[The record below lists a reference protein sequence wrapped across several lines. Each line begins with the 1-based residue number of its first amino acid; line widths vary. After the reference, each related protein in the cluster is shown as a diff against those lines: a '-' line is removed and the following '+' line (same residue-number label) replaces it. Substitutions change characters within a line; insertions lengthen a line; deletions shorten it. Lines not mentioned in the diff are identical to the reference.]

1 LKVAVVYGG
10 PSPEA
15 DVSRKSATGVIS
27 ALKEKGYE
35 VFPLELDRNFLRKL
49 GEINPD
55 KVFLVLHGCPGED
68 GTVQGLLEIMGF
80 DYTGCNSRTSAI
92 CIDKDITKRVLKT
105 YGIPVPA
112 GETYFNEEEVELVE
126 LPCVVKPARTGSS
139 LGINIARTEEE
150 FWKAVKEAFRYDT
163 KILVEEYIE
172 GRELTVGV
180 LNGRALPP
188 VEIITENNF
197 YDYEA
202 KYKKSTTQ
210 YIVPAPLPKRLK
222 EKILRISEKAY
233 KILECR
239 GAVRIDFRID
249 EKGAPYLLEINTI
262 PGMTERSL
270 LPKAALS
277 AGISF
282 SELIERILEGSTT
295 PD

>member
-1 LKVAVVYGG
+1 MKVAVVYGG

-15 DVSRKSATGVIS
+15 DVSRKSAAGVIS

-35 VFPLELDRNFLRKL
+35 VFPLELNDSFIKKL
-49 GEINPD
+49 EEIKPD

-68 GTVQGLLEIMGF
+68 GTVQGLLEVMGF
-80 DYTGCNSRTSAI
+80 DYTGCNTQTSAI
-92 CIDKDITKRVLKT
+92 CMDKDITKRVLKT

-112 GETYFNEEEVELVE
+112 GETYFSEEEVELLE

-139 LGINIARTEEE
+139 VGINVARTEEE
-150 FWKAVKEAFRYDT
+150 FWKAVKEAFRYDS

-188 VEIITENNF
+188 VEIITEGGF

-202 KYKKSTTQ
+202 KYVSSKTQ
-210 YIVPAPLPKRLK
+210 YVVPAPLPERISKKLQ
-222 EKILRISEKAY
+222 RISEKVY
-233 KILECR
+233 KILECH
-239 GAVRIDFRID
+239 GAVRVDFRLD
-249 EKGAPYLLEINTI
+249 ERGAPYLLEVNTI

-270 LPKAALS
+270 LPKAAQS
-277 AGISF
+277 AGIEF
-282 SELIERILEGSTT
+282 PELIERILKG
-295 PD
+295 